1 MSGYIDISLPLSS
14 QLPVWPGDPPL
25 VVERFVFMDQGAAA
39 NVSRLSGTVHIGT
52 HIDAPDHF
60 LNDGRTVAQVDLDAC
75 LGPAWVLD
83 LTQVAQI
90 DRPALEA
97 AWPEAT
103 VTRVLLKTRNSQ
115 WWAQGHTRFRE
126 DYVALLPDAA
136 AFLVA
141 QGVRL
146 VGIDYLSIAPYA
158 DPTPTHR
165 VLLQAG
171 VVILEGLRLD
181 RAVPGP
187 YTLYCL
193 PLNIPEAEGAPARAV
208 LVPRANAPA

>member
-1 MSGYIDISLPLSS
+1 MPDYLDISLPLSS
-14 QLPVWPGDPPL
+14 RLPVWPGDPPL
-25 VVERFVFMDQGAAA
+25 VVERFVSMDQGALA

-75 LGPAWVLD
+75 LGPAWVLGLEEVD
-83 LTQVAQI
+83 RI

-97 AWPEAT
+97 VWPAT
-103 VTRVLLKTRNSQ
+103 APTRVLFKTRNSR
-115 WWAQGHTRFRE
+115 WWAQGHTAFRE
-126 DYVALLPDAA
+126 DYVALTPDGA
-136 AFLVA
+136 AFLVQ

-146 VGIDYLSIAPYA
+146 VGIDYLSIAPYD
-158 DPTPTHR
+158 DPAPTHR

-171 VVILEGLRLD
+171 VVILEGVRLD
-181 RAVPGP
+181 GVAPGP

-193 PLNIPEAEGAPARAV
+193 PLNIPEAEGAPARA
-208 LVPRANAPA
+208 LLRPAA